1 VYRSERVLAV
11 RVPAQRRLS
20 ALFAWYCG
28 HPDALPAG
36 FRRRADAFG
45 LRRSVADYIAGMT
58 DRFLEHDH
66 QRRLGA

>member
-1 VYRSERVLAV
+1 VYRSDRVLAV
-11 RVPAQRRLS
+11 RIPAQQRL
-20 ALFAWYCG
+20 AGLFEWYCG
-28 HPDALPAG
+28 HPDALPTR

-66 QRRLGA
+66 ARRLGA